1 MRRLLLRNGFLV
13 LLMGVSL
20 MVSAQSY
27 TIGLI
32 KDGSGKEFDELTQNI
47 ETEIR
52 ALSGIS
58 KDIRFKALN
67 ADWQSSLSRQHLNT
81 FMADDEVD
89 MIIALGYISSD
100 LVAHLD
106 NYPKPVIASTILDK
120 EWQQLAML
128 PDNSSGIPNFAW
140 IDSFVRLKADI
151 HQFAQAFNVRQPVLI
166 LPQELYTEFPELVDF
181 LKTISKNYEWTV
193 VPVDADTKV
202 GPLLQPGTDA
212 AIVLPLVQHSPAYL
226 MGLFQELNEQ
236 SIPSLVINGPGYLE
250 YGATTTFSNVY
261 LFQKLARRLALRVL
275 KVTEGHNL
283 SGLSAVDMQGQAE
296 VVVNMEGLRQ
306 MGLFPKWSFLEDAV
320 LLNVTIMPGEELTLQ
335 QAVARALEN
344 NIEGKLA
351 HQDVLLA
358 DMEVK
363 IARANALPQLSVSG
377 TGVQLSSNLV
387 EASMG
392 QRGEF
397 TVTGSATLQQI
408 IYSESVFANMA
419 IKKLLAEHA
428 EISGRQAALDV
439 VVDVS
444 AAYIALMHARNN
456 WQIKNDNVQVNR
468 QNRAMA
474 KMMEAGGEGSISDLN
489 RWETELSLSQIE
501 LGTAE
506 ANYKVAMYRL
516 NELLNQ
522 PIDQTIALPV
532 QQEMESLVLNHQAV
546 LLGYF
551 ENPLLTELLADFLLE
566 EMYLHSPEWEQL
578 LSAGKIVDRQK
589 AMHIRK
595 MYRPEVALFGGA
607 DQAFI
612 REGTIKNPQLPVP
625 APPDNIT
632 WNVGL
637 RVSLPLFE
645 GGRKKA
651 EVQRST
657 IEQEKIAWQQADLVN
672 RMESGIR
679 SNVQLLLASYREV
692 SHSESAAKA
701 AEENYKITRNAY
713 AQGAISVTQL
723 IDAQNAMYRTR
734 QLALT
739 ARSKYVLNFIKTERL
754 QGYFSFLEPEQE
766 KAAYKRKLTN
776 YLTEKK

>member
-1 MRRLLLRNGFLV
+1 MV
-13 LLMGVSL
+13 LLVGLSVV
-20 MVSAQSY
+20 VSAQSY

-32 KDGSGKEFDELTQNI
+32 KDGSGKEFDLLTQNI

-52 ALSGIS
+52 ALFGVA
-58 KDIRFKALN
+58 DGVAFKELN
-67 ADWQSSLSRQHLNT
+67 AEWQSTLSRQHLET

-100 LVAHLD
+100 LVAHLKD
-106 NYPKPVIASTILDK
+106 YPKPVIASTIMDK

-128 PDNSSGIPNFAW
+128 PDHSSGIHNFGW

-151 HQFAQAFNVRQPVLI
+151 QKFAQAFEVRHPALI
-166 LPQELYTEFPELVDF
+166 LPHELYSEFPELVDF
-181 LKTISKNYEWTV
+181 LKTISEDYHWSV
-193 VPVDADTKV
+193 VPVYADTKV
-202 GPLLQPGTDA
+202 GPLLEPGTDA
-212 AIVLPLVQHSPAYL
+212 AVVLPLVQHSPED
-226 MGLFQELNEQ
+226 MKRLFQQLNDQ
-236 SIPSLVINGPGYLE
+236 SIPSMVVNGPGYLE
-250 YGATTTFSNVY
+250 YGATTTFSNAY
-261 LFQKLARRLALRVL
+261 MFQKLARRLALRVL

-283 SGLSAVDMQGQAE
+283 SGLPSVDMEGQAT
-296 VVVNMEGLRQ
+296 VVVNMQGLRQ
-306 MGLFPKWSFLEDAV
+306 MGMFPKWSFLADAV
-320 LLNVTIMPGEELTLQ
+320 LLNVTKMPGEELTLQ
-335 QAVARALEN
+335 HAIARALEN

-363 IARANALPQLSVSG
+363 LARANALPQLSVSG
-377 TGVQLSSNLV
+377 TGVQLSTNLV

-392 QRGEF
+392 QRGEL
-397 TVTGSATLQQI
+397 TVTGSAALQQI
-408 IYSESVFANMA
+408 IYSESVFANIA
-419 IKKLLAEHA
+419 IKKLMAEHA

-439 VVDVS
+439 VVDIS

-456 WQIKNDNVQVNR
+456 YQIKNDNVQVNR
-468 QNRAMA
+468 QNRALA
-474 KMMEAGGEGSISDLN
+474 KMMEVSGQGSISDLN

-532 QQEMESLVLNHQAV
+532 QQELENLVLNHLAV
-546 LLGYF
+546 LSAYF
-551 ENPLLTELLADFLLE
+551 ENPLLTELLADFLFE

-612 REGTIKNPQLPVP
+612 REGTIRNPQLPVP
-625 APPDNIT
+625 APPDDIT
-632 WNVGL
+632 WNMGL

-692 SHSESAAKA
+692 SLSETAAKA

-739 ARSKYVLNFIKTERL
+739 ARSKYVLNIIKTERL

-766 KAAYKRKLTN
+766 KAAYKWKLTN